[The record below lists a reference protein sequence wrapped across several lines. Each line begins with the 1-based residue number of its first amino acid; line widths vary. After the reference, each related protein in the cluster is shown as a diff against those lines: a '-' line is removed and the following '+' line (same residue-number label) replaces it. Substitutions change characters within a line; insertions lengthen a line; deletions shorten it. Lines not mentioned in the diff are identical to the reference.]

1 MRPSLVIPRIR
12 AQCPIFANRVAGA
25 ATYRQVSLQ
34 DDFPAP
40 HAFVLPLGELADGE
54 VMISAVDQELATRF
68 AVVVAVSNTS
78 DERGQAAAEAIYD
91 IRASLL
97 TALVGWTP
105 DATRYAPVL
114 YRGMPDDPD
123 VNRARAWAQFDFE
136 ALAYTAT
143 AA

>member
-1 MRPSLVIPRIR
+1 MRPSLVIPRLR
-12 AQCPIFANRVAGA
+12 AQCPIFANRVASA
-25 ATYRQVSLQ
+25 ATYRQCSLQ
-34 DDFPAP
+34 DDFPVP
-40 HAFVLPLGELADGE
+40 HAFVMPLGELADGE
-54 VMISAVDQELATRF
+54 VMISAVDQELSTRF
-68 AVVVAVSNTS
+68 AVVVAVANTS

-91 IRASLL
+91 IRAELL
-97 TALVGWTP
+97 AALVGWTP

-136 ALAYTAT
+136 SIAYTAS

>member
-1 MRPSLVIPRIR
+1 MRPSLIIPRLR
-12 AQCPIFANRVAGA
+12 AQCPLFVNRVAGS
-25 ATYRQVSLQ
+25 ATYRQVSIQ
-34 DDFPAP
+34 DDFPVP
-40 HAFVLPLGELADGE
+40 HAFVLPMGESDAE
-54 VMISAVDQELATRF
+54 VMLSSLDQELTTRF

-91 IRASLL
+91 IRVELL

-105 DATRYAPVL
+105 DATRYAPIL

-123 VNRARAWAQFDFE
+123 ITRSRAWVQFDFE
-136 ALAYTAT
+136 SLTYTAS